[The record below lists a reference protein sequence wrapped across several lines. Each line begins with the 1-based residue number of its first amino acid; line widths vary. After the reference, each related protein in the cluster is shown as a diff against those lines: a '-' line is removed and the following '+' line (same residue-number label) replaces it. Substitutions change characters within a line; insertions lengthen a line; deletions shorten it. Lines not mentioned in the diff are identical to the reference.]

1 MLEILKLCKIFI
13 KMPPYPIY
21 VVSQN
26 SPCCDA
32 VRKVRDRNMQVVLI
46 LLSREKDKHELYSKE
61 KILRLRD
68 LCVPPPPPPHHAPPP
83 SHCQV
88 MV

>member
-1 MLEILKLCKIFI
+1 
-13 KMPPYPIY
+13 MPPYPIY

-68 LCVPPPPPPHHAPPP
+68 LCVPPPPPPPHRHAPPT

-88 MV
+88 KEVIKLLINFDI